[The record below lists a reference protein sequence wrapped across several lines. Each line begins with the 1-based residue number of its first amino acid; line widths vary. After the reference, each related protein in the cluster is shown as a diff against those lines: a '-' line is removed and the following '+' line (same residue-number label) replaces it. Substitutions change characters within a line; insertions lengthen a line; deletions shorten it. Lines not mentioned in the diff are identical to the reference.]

1 MPRVLAVDVGFG
13 TEDVLL
19 YDEARSPENSIKLV
33 LPAMTQRLAR
43 RIRAAEGD
51 LFIHGETMGGG
62 PLTSAV
68 IQRMRAGHRVLMT
81 PKAAMSIR
89 DDLEEVR
96 AMGVEIVDKAPPG
109 VETLETMDIDFELL
123 KGLLQGIGVEWDF
136 DWVGIAVQ
144 DHGHAPAKSDRE
156 FRFERFREALASGTR
171 LHELAFENPPDY
183 YTRMNAVLRT
193 VARHHRGK
201 SLVVDTK
208 IAAIA
213 GALHGFEDYP
223 AISIDVGNG
232 HTMVATVEGGEVLGL
247 LEHHT
252 GALDPA
258 MLEDLVLRFAEG
270 EVTHEEV
277 FNGGGH
283 GCYIRE
289 KVGTANVR
297 HILATGPNRG
307 MLRETG
313 LRVEYPN
320 PFGDVMMTGPVGIV
334 DMGRSRLTP

>member
-1 MPRVLAVDVGFG
+1 MPRVLALDVGFG

-43 RIRAAEGD
+43 RIRSADGD

-68 IQRMRAGHRVLMT
+68 VQRIRAGHRVLMT
-81 PKAAMSIR
+81 PRAAASIR

-109 VETLETMDIDFELL
+109 VETLETMDVDFELL
-123 KGLLQGIGVEWDF
+123 KGLFQGIGVEWDF

-144 DHGHAPAKSDRE
+144 DHGHAPSKSDRE

-193 VARHHRGK
+193 VARHHRGR

-213 GALHGFEDYP
+213 GALHGVEEYP

-232 HTMVATVEGGEVLGL
+232 HTMVAAVEGGEVLGL

-252 GALDPA
+252 GVLEPA
-258 MLEDLVLRFAEG
+258 MLEDLVIRFADG

-289 KVGTANVR
+289 KVGFKKVR

-334 DMGRSRLTP
+334 DMVRARVVG

>member
-62 PLTSAV
+62 PLTFAV
-68 IQRMRAGHRVLMT
+68 THHIRAGHRVLMT
-81 PKAAMSIR
+81 PRAAMSIR

-96 AMGVEIVDKAPPG
+96 ALGVEVVDEAPPG
-109 VETLETMDIDFELL
+109 LETIETMDIDFELL
-123 KGLLQGIGVEWDF
+123 KGLLRSIGEGWDF

-144 DHGHAPAKSDRE
+144 DHGHAPSKSDRE
-156 FRFERFREALASGTR
+156 FRFERFREALASGAR
-171 LHELAFENPPDY
+171 LQELAFESPPPY

-193 VARHHRGK
+193 VARHHKGR

-213 GALHGFEDYP
+213 GALHGVEEYP

-232 HTMVATVEGGEVLGL
+232 HTMVAVAEGGKVLGL

-258 MLEDLVLRFAEG
+258 RLEDLVFRFAEG
-270 EVTHEEV
+270 KVTHEEI

-289 KVGTANVR
+289 RVGMENVQ
-297 HILATGPNRG
+297 HILATGQ
-307 MLRETG
+307 TG
-313 LRVEYPN
+313 
-320 PFGDVMMTGPVGIV
+320 GC
-334 DMGRSRLTP
+334 